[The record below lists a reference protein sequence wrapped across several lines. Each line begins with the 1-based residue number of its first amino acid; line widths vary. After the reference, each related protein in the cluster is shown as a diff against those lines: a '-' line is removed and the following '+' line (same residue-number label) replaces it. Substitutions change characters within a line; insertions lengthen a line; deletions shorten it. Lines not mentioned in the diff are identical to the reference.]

1 MGRTPSGFPE
11 VKDAGV
17 SPLSKPFFLPWALSG
32 DSFERVCVCVCV
44 CVCVWLLLSV
54 CAAWEQQWGRQAP
67 ELERCKDVI

>member
-32 DSFERVCVCVCV
+32 DSFERVCVCVCG
-44 CVCVWLLLSV
+44 CF
-54 CAAWEQQWGRQAP
+54 
-67 ELERCKDVI
+67 